1 MDTTLMAAPGK
12 SYLIPEPYGVV
23 LVIGA
28 WNYPIFTL
36 IPPVAQAI
44 GAGNAVVLKPSE
56 LVPHV
61 SNVLAK
67 LITKYLDKS
76 LYRVIEGGVNVA
88 INITKQP
95 FDLIIFTGGTEKG
108 KLVAKA
114 AAENLV
120 PCILE
125 LGGKGPCIIDSTSDL
140 ALVGRRVISTK
151 FFNCG

>member
-1 MDTTLMAAPGK
+1 M
-12 SYLIPEPYGVV
+12 
-23 LVIGA
+23 
-28 WNYPIFTL
+28 
-36 IPPVAQAI
+36 
-44 GAGNAVVLKPSE
+44 
-56 LVPHV
+56 
-61 SNVLAK
+61 
-67 LITKYLDKS
+67 
-76 LYRVIEGGVNVA
+76 IEGGVNVA

-120 PCILE
+120 PCVLE

-151 FFNCG
+151 FFNCGQTCVAADYVLVEESIADRVVETFK